1 MVSGSAHRLAEHQRR
16 GARGLGA
23 EHAGQ
28 PVGQPVTVVLGIALP
43 VSGDVARV
51 ADGQRMHVGCG
62 AERVDDLERR
72 GLLAFDAEWVDGVDQ
87 RDGREVGG
95 ELAGQLQAVVEVAVD
110 LDDLR
115 AVHDRLRE
123 LAHRN
128 LALRHQHRTRDAC
141 PRRIRRGRRRC
152 VARRRAQHG
161 LLTPGHRLGDG
172 HGHAAIFERAR
183 RVEPLDLQMNCAPG
197 VFGQPRRRHQRGA
210 ALEQRDCGPA
220 VLDRQPIAVGGDQSW
235 PGLVNGLGRGRAHC
249 SSRKRLIA
257 HSLVPSMRSTLLTL
271 CTTSRSASAATVS
284 DNAASVAWC
293 VTTTMRA
300 PHR

>member
-1 MVSGSAHRLAEHQRR
+1 ML
-16 GARGLGA
+16 
-23 EHAGQ
+23 
-28 PVGQPVTVVLGIALP
+28 PALP
-43 VSGDVARV
+43 TGRACTSGAVPSASTISNAAVFCPSMRI
-51 ADGQRMHVGCG
+51 R
-62 AERVDDLERR
+62 
-72 GLLAFDAEWVDGVDQ
+72 VDGVDQ

-123 LAHRN
+123 LAHRD
-128 LALRHQHRTRDAC
+128 LALRDQHRAGDAGAG
-141 PRRIRRGRRRC
+141 RIRRGRRRR

-161 LLTPGHRLGDG
+161 LLAAGHRFGDG
-172 HGHAAIFERAR
+172 HRHAAVLERAR
-183 RVEPLDLQMNCAPG
+183 RVEPLDLEMHCAAG
-197 VFGQPRRRHQRGA
+197 VFGQPRRWDQRGA
-210 ALEQRDCGPA
+210 ALEQGDRASSRPRPA
-220 VLDRQPIAVGGDQSW
+220 A
-235 PGLVNGLGRGRAHC
+235 GRGRRRSGRARAGERSWAGPCSC

-284 DNAASVAWC
+284 DSAASVAWW